1 VTIALSLCSTR
12 NSAAWT
18 IAIPPSNKHYSLQ
31 QQQHGLL
38 PSLNTA
44 VIINTDISISIDSST
59 DIDIVSNI
67 DIALPGAR
75 SPHSILV
82 LRCPSF

>member
-1 VTIALSLCSTR
+1 MTT
-12 NSAAWT
+12 
-18 IAIPPSNKHYSLQ
+18 PPTA
-31 QQQHGLL
+31 
-38 PSLNTA
+38 LNTA
-44 VIINTDISISIDSST
+44 VIINTDISISISIDSST

-67 DIALPGAR
+67 DITLPGVR